1 MAKPELRASYRIGPL
16 QKTHNRDAFRCGSAA
31 LDRYLQ
37 QQARQDSEKRV
48 AAPFVL
54 VAASAPEVLGYYT
67 LSASQVNA
75 DEVPPNLLKKLPR
88 YPQLPVI
95 LLGRLAVDQQLKG
108 QGMGEF
114 LLMDALSRSLA
125 ASTGIA
131 AMAVLVD
138 AKGEA
143 AAAFYAHFGFLQLNA
158 QGRRLFLPMKT
169 VAGLFG

>member
-1 MAKPELRASYRIGPL
+1 
-16 QKTHNRDAFRCGSAA
+16 
-31 LDRYLQ
+31 
-37 QQARQDSEKRV
+37 
-48 AAPFVL
+48 
-54 VAASAPEVLGYYT
+54 
-67 LSASQVNA
+67 
-75 DEVPPNLLKKLPR
+75 
-88 YPQLPVI
+88 
-95 LLGRLAVDQQLKG
+95 
-108 QGMGEF
+108 MGEF

-138 AKGEA
+138 AKDEA